1 MNRPSFNRNL
11 WMLNTIYQ
19 AGTEGLTFEE
29 ICQKWQSSGLSK
41 GKNYPLRSFHNHRK
55 EILDTFNIAIRCRKN
70 TNRYYIKNNEAA
82 AQLMMKV
89 LGLIGIN
96 QTIGSD
102 ISARISYTPCTGG
115 EGFLAPITS
124 AIQNKKMLKVVFSN
138 SSEKTTYA
146 EVKPLGI
153 KEYKNCWYLLGQL
166 VSGQFVYVNLAYTNE
181 ITPLNETFAEPTD
194 APVQELLVENYGS
207 RLEEIPTEEIT
218 LKVPAAIAQQIK
230 QFPIHPSQRELEN
243 KKSHSI
249 FYLNLKPTTDFILD
263 LMTFG
268 NQIEIITPASI
279 KEKVADEARK
289 IIKKNQ

>member
-1 MNRPSFNRNL
+1 MNKPSFNRNL
-11 WMLNTIYQ
+11 WLLNTIYQ

-29 ICQKWQSSGLSK
+29 ICKNWQSSGLSK

-70 TNRYYIKNNEAA
+70 TNRYYIKNNETA

-96 QTIGSD
+96 QTLRSD
-102 ISARISYTPCTGG
+102 ISSLISYTPRTGG
-115 EGFLAPITS
+115 EGFLTPITS

-138 SSEKTTYA
+138 NNEKTTYD

-153 KEYKNCWYLLGQL
+153 KEYKNCWYLLAQLGGGQK
-166 VSGQFVYVNLAYTNE
+166 VYVNLAYTSE
-181 ITPLNETFAEPTD
+181 ITPLNETFAELTD
-194 APVQELLVENYGS
+194 VPVQELLVENYGS

-218 LKVPAAIAQQIK
+218 LKAPASISLQIK

-243 KKSHSI
+243 KKNHSI
-249 FYLNLKPTTDFILD
+249 FYLNLKPTTDFIRD
-263 LMTFG
+263 LMAFG